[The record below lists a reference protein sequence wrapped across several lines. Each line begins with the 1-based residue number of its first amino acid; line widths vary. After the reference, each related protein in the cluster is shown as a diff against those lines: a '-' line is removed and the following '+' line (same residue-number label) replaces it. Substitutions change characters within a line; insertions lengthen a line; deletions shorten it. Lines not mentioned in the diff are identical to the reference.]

1 MWQIDKSTELQGI
14 QLMRIY
20 KKELLPFVVLCV
32 VFFVVVCARGGNHQ
46 SATGQ
51 VGESAQGSW
60 P

>member
-1 MWQIDKSTELQGI
+1 MLQIDESTELQGI

-20 KKELLPFVVLCV
+20 KKELLPFVKMWSILH
-32 VFFVVVCARGGNHQ
+32 VVVYARGGNHQ